1 MKMPYGYNDDGT
13 INPTEAENIRF
24 LYEKLN
30 EYSENPPAELVE
42 MTRKEMEARTDR
54 KTTYEE
60 VKEHVS
66 YSQIN
71 YVCKEINKRIQ
82 AQMPPEEYLM
92 AEKELYADRVPCQPR
107 RYFSK

>member
-1 MKMPYGYNDDGT
+1 MKMLYGYNDDGT

-54 KTTYEE
+54 KITYEE

-66 YSQIN
+66 YFQVKD
-71 YVCKEINKRIQ
+71 YVCQEINNRIQ
-82 AQMPPEEYLM
+82 AQMTPEE
-92 AEKELYADRVPCQPR
+92 
-107 RYFSK
+107 